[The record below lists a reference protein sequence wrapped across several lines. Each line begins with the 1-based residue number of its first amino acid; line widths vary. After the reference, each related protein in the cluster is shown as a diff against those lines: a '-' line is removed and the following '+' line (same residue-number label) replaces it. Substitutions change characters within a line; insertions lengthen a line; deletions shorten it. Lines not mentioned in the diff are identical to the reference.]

1 MINNRSKIDYR
12 IKFLLETNMNKLF
25 ESRKLLAAGVAAPA
39 ANAQIIFTK
48 EPLIQYE
55 QILLDKTLGNT
66 WKQ

>member
-1 MINNRSKIDYR
+1 
-12 IKFLLETNMNKLF
+12 MNKLF
-25 ESRKLLAAGVAAPA
+25 ESRKLLAAGVTALA

-66 WKQ
+66 LKQ